1 MFQFNGGDIISTK
14 QFEREDFEH
23 ICEVAATME
32 PYAKGEKVTDMM
44 KGKILA
50 TVFFEPSTRTRL
62 SFESAMSRLG
72 GQVISSADMVK
83 FSSVTKGETL
93 SDTGRIIGGYA
104 DAIAMRHPVK
114 GSVAELAEGSLVPVL
129 NAGDGPGQHPTQAL
143 LDLYTIKKEFG
154 NVDGLKVA
162 LVGDLKYG
170 RTVHSLAQILIHYDV
185 EFYFVAP
192 EELKMPSDITEEVKG
207 AGKKVTEIDKIE
219 DCIADIDVLYDTRI
233 QKERFEDHH
242 VYERLKTVYQIDNKM
257 LDSAKES
264 MILMHPLPR
273 IDEILP
279 EVDNNKRA
287 RYFEQAINGVPVRM
301 ALLALVLGKV
311 N

>member
-1 MFQFNGGDIISTK
+1 MFEFNGGDIISIK
-14 QFEREDFEH
+14 QFDRDDLEH
-23 ICEVAATME
+23 ISEVAASME
-32 PYAKGEKVTDMM
+32 IYAQGKETNDLL

-62 SFESAMSRLG
+62 SFESAMARLG
-72 GQVISSADMVK
+72 GKVISTADMVK
-83 FSSVTKGETL
+83 FSSVTKGESL
-93 SDTGRIIGGYA
+93 PDTGRIIGGYA

-170 RTVHSLAQILIHYDV
+170 RTVHSLAEMLIHYDV

-192 EELKMPSDITEEVKG
+192 EELKMPASITEEINT
-207 AGKKVTEIDKIE
+207 AGKKVTEIEKIE
-219 DCIADIDVLYDTRI
+219 DCISDIDVLYDTRI
-233 QKERFEDHH
+233 QKERFDDHN
-242 VYERLKTVYQIDNKM
+242 VYERLKNVYQIGNKM
-257 LDSAKES
+257 LESAKET

-273 IDEILP
+273 VDEILP

-311 N
+311 K